1 MRIEKKEDEELLLK
15 KKDFRKDLILMA
27 NAKII
32 GKHKFEE
39 IVDNAVRFAMPL
51 SNFIINLPSNEEIN
65 MRKRIEQAIAKKSD
79 QDHQL

>member
-15 KKDFRKDLILMA
+15 KKDFRKDLIQMA

-39 IVDNAVRFAMPL
+39 IVNNAVRLAVPL
-51 SNFIINLPSNEEIN
+51 SNFIINLPI
-65 MRKRIEQAIAKKSD
+65 D
-79 QDHQL
+79 